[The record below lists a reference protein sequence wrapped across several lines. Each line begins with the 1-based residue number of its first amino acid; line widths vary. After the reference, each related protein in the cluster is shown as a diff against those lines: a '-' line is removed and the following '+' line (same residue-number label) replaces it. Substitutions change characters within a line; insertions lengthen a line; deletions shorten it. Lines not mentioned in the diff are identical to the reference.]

1 MANEG
6 GPIGRANIELG
17 ADTSKLEAGLS
28 AAKEKTVAAVVATE
42 KAAAAAAPVDDS
54 ERYQAKLQDMAA
66 LQAMERKAQIDAADA
81 ADRAERAA
89 RDRARQSAN
98 AAAIAAEAAAKQ
110 AAAQVAVGET
120 AEKAGAKSVGF
131 TQGLKNITGPARAA
145 VGALNGVIGSFFSI
159 VSIVGTVVAAFVAIG
174 SALTAKARAAA
185 AANREI
191 DKLHGSLVRLQNTP
205 LPGTFD
211 PDAEATA
218 LKDAFQD
225 RITAENTLYQMKID
239 AADKA
244 GKKITGDTLER
255 ERKERMVALQAE
267 RDDRLASLRKYQ
279 DAMVN
284 KRKADDFI
292 AEQERVRL
300 AKEADEKIAQERR
313 DSIRQ
318 LIADYAAVEAF
329 YAERDRARMREQQA
343 QFSQL
348 RNDINGLFN
357 TSQLE
362 VGINRVGSLI
372 QTLIDKVGDNR

>member
-1 MANEG
+1 MAND
-6 GPIGRANIELG
+6 GPIGRANVELG

-42 KAAAAAAPVDDS
+42 KAAAAAVPVDDS

-66 LQAMERKAQIDAADA
+66 AQALERKAQIDAADA
-81 ADRAERAA
+81 ADRADRVA
-89 RDRARQSAN
+89 RDRAKATQH
-98 AAAIAAEAAAKQ
+98 AAAQAAAASVAQ
-110 AAAQVAVGET
+110 AAAQAAVAET
-120 AEKAGAKSVGF
+120 ATKADTKTAGF
-131 TQGLKNITGPARAA
+131 TQTLKGLTNPARQA
-145 VGALNGVIGSFFSI
+145 VGAINGIIGSFYSVI
-159 VSIVGTVVAAFVAIG
+159 GLVGGVVGAFAAIG
-174 SALTAKARAAA
+174 AALNAKARNAA
-185 AANREI
+185 AANKELI
-191 DKLHGSLVRLQNTP
+191 ALNNTLLALQRTP
-205 LPGTFD
+205 LPGSFD

-218 LKDAFQD
+218 IRKSFED
-225 RITAENTLYQMKID
+225 RMAAENELYLAKID

-244 GKKITGDTLER
+244 GKKITGETLER
-255 ERKERMVALQAE
+255 ERKARIVELQNEEAA
-267 RDDRLASLRKYQ
+267 RLASLWKYQ
-279 DAMVN
+279 EAMLN

-318 LIADYAAVEAF
+318 LIADYAAVEDY

-343 QFSQL
+343 QFAQI

>member
-17 ADTSKLEAGLS
+17 AVTTGLEADLA
-28 AAKEKTVAAVVATE
+28 AAKAKTVKAVTETE
-42 KAAAAAAPVDDS
+42 KAVADAAPVAVVT
-54 ERYQAKLQDMAA
+54 EVAT
-66 LQAMERKAQIDAADA
+66 
-81 ADRAERAA
+81 
-89 RDRARQSAN
+89 
-98 AAAIAAEAAAKQ
+98 KQ
-110 AAAQVAVGET
+110 AAAQTSVAET
-120 AEKAGAKSVGF
+120 ADKAAKKSNSF
-131 TQGLKNITGPARAA
+131 TESLKSMTNPARMA
-145 VGALNGVIGSFFSI
+145 VGAINGIIGSFYSVI
-159 VSIVGTVVAAFVAIG
+159 GLVGGVVGAFAAIG
-174 SALTAKARAAA
+174 AALNAKQRAAE
-185 AANREI
+185 AANKAITDLNNKLLEI
-191 DKLHGSLVRLQNTP
+191 QRNP
-205 LPGTFD
+205 LPGSFD

-218 LKDAFQD
+218 IRKSFED
-225 RITAENTLYQMKID
+225 RMAAENELYLAKID

-244 GKKITGDTLER
+244 GKKITGETLER
-255 ERKERMVALQAE
+255 ERKERMVALQTE